1 MKFNF
6 LNLSQMEDLLTTP
19 QPSEEYKRR
28 QTELICDTI
37 EEMGLILTGEGK
49 NDKQKGNKE
58 PSPQQSDSI
67 VENLI
72 KDFGL

>member
-1 MKFNF
+1 MDESF
-6 LNLSQMEDLLTTP
+6 TIP

-28 QTELICDTI
+28 QTELIYVTI
-37 EEMGLILTGEGK
+37 QEMGLLPTEGGK
-49 NDKQKGNKE
+49 NDKQKGSKE
-58 PSPQQSDSI
+58 PSPQQSGSI

>member
-1 MKFNF
+1 
-6 LNLSQMEDLLTTP
+6 MEDLFAIP

-28 QTELICDTI
+28 QNKLICNTI
-37 EEMGLILTGEGK
+37 EEMGLLQGEGK

-58 PSPQQSDSI
+58 SSPQQSDSV